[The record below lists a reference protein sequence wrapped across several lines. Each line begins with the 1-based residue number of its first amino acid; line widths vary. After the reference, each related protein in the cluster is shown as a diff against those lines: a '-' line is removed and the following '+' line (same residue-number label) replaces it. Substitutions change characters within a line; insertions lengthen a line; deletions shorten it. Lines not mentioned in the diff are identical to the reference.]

1 MSFLKKFSQILKP
14 HPDQYRMAPNLLER
28 FEPADERALALLQ
41 ALCQFRLL
49 HRISLCFLILS
60 ASFFYTLKNHPVIHG
75 TGDIKEVS
83 LSCFCLYIQKWAC
96 FHSILVPYA
105 RIADVRLVEAENGR
119 EVAIGEKRFMGEVFE
134 KVLLIYDDNG
144 VDRTLE
150 LRMSMAADIYR
161 NSKLCRNMQ
170 EYVASKLKKIP

>member
-1 MSFLKKFSQILKP
+1 MFHPLQILRSLHKP
-14 HPDQYRMAPNLLER
+14 EKVLGWQYEMIYLGGDPYNPKQAVVNVRTLN
-28 FEPADERALALLQ
+28 RAVVI
-41 ALCQFRLL
+41 R
-49 HRISLCFLILS
+49 
-60 ASFFYTLKNHPVIHG
+60 ASDG
-75 TGDIKEVS
+75 KEE
-83 LSCFCLYIQKWAC
+83 A